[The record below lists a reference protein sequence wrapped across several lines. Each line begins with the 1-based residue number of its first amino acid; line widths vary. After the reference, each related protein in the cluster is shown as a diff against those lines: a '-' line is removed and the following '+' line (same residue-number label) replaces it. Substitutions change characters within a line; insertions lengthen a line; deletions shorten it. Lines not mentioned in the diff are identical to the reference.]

1 MCMSRS
7 RSMPWA
13 AASVS
18 CRSRP
23 RPAATA
29 SWSDGCASWVRP
41 RGSASRAPAATA
53 RLHRYLRRHGLAVV
67 EVNRPDR
74 STRHRRGKSDPIDAE
89 AAARAVLAG
98 TATGIPKAG
107 DDQVEMVRLLKLTR
121 DSAVKSRTQAINQIK
136 GVLVTAPAERREALT
151 GLSGT
156 AQLDRCAAL
165 RPGPVTTPT
174 AAAKQALR
182 SLAHRAIA
190 LAAEGG
196 CLGRQRDRP
205 VGQRAQGLLRGRGR
219 GGDRAGAQRGA
230 AVELGGAGQP
240 RERLPRSSAG
250 AVTSTPL
257 IWLIAWVRDLTAE
270 SRVSFSSRTISTWS
284 SPAFR

>member
-1 MCMSRS
+1 MCMLRS
-7 RSMPWA
+7 RSMHWA

-29 SWSDGCASWVRP
+29 SWSAGCASWIRP

-53 RLHRYLRRHGLAVV
+53 PGCTA
-67 EVNRPDR
+67 
-74 STRHRRGKSDPIDAE
+74 IC
-89 AAARAVLAG
+89 AAAACAVLAG

-136 GVLVTAPAERREALT
+136 GVLVTAPAELREALT

-190 LAAEGG
+190 LAAEAAALGTQLDELTTAVAPALRALTGIGPDGAAALLTAAGDNPEPARARHLPVAGG
-196 CLGRQRDRP
+196 
-205 VGQRAQGLLRGRGR
+205 GRGR
-219 GGDRAGAQRGA
+219 
-230 AVELGGAGQP
+230 P
-240 RERLPRSSAG
+240 R
-250 AVTSTPL
+250 TPS
-257 IWLIAWVRDLTAE
+257 VHN
-270 SRVSFSSRTISTWS
+270 WS
-284 SPAFR
+284 SYSGRAHRWRAEVVCATRRSPW

>member
-1 MCMSRS
+1 MCMLRS
-7 RSMPWA
+7 RSMHWA

-29 SWSDGCASWVRP
+29 SWSAGQLGARVGSGRAVRR
-41 RGSASRAPAATA
+41 RG
-53 RLHRYLRRHGLAVV
+53 HRQLRRLAVV

-136 GVLVTAPAERREALT
+136 GVLVTAPAELREALT
-151 GLSGT
+151 GLSG
-156 AQLDRCAAL
+156 
-165 RPGPVTTPT
+165 
-174 AAAKQALR
+174 
-182 SLAHRAIA
+182 
-190 LAAEGG
+190 
-196 CLGRQRDRP
+196 
-205 VGQRAQGLLRGRGR
+205 
-219 GGDRAGAQRGA
+219 
-230 AVELGGAGQP
+230 
-240 RERLPRSSAG
+240 
-250 AVTSTPL
+250 
-257 IWLIAWVRDLTAE
+257 
-270 SRVSFSSRTISTWS
+270 
-284 SPAFR
+284 

>member
-7 RSMPWA
+7 RSMHWA

-29 SWSDGCASWVRP
+29 SWSAGCA
-41 RGSASRAPAATA
+41 
-53 RLHRYLRRHGLAVV
+53 
-67 EVNRPDR
+67 
-74 STRHRRGKSDPIDAE
+74 TRHRRGKSDPIDAE

-98 TATGIPKAG
+98 PATGIPKAG

-136 GVLVTAPAERREALT
+136 GVLVTAPAELREALT

-174 AAAKQALR
+174 AAAKQALCT
-182 SLAHRAIA
+182 LAHRAIA
-190 LAAEGG
+190 LAAEAAALGTQLDELTTAVAPALRALTGIGPDGAAALLTAAGDNPEPARAGHLPVAGG
-196 CLGRQRDRP
+196 
-205 VGQRAQGLLRGRGR
+205 GRGR
-219 GGDRAGAQRGA
+219 
-230 AVELGGAGQP
+230 P
-240 RERLPRSSAG
+240 R
-250 AVTSTPL
+250 TPS
-257 IWLIAWVRDLTAE
+257 VHN
-270 SRVSFSSRTISTWS
+270 WS
-284 SPAFR
+284 S